1 MKLNGV
7 NQRNRFN
14 EHYKQMKCWFADN
27 KMLVLNEK
35 YCQAWFDQYTDTDLM
50 SVTTDDVPSLYS
62 MTPTPS
68 MSHRSR
74 SLFNREC

>member
-1 MKLNGV
+1 MDLMN
-7 NQRNRFN
+7 
-14 EHYKQMKCWFADN
+14 KQMKCSVTDN
-27 KMLVLNEK
+27 KMTILMKK
-35 YCQAWFDQYTDTDLM
+35 YYQAWFDQYTDTDLM

>member
-1 MKLNGV
+1 MN
-7 NQRNRFN
+7 
-14 EHYKQMKCWFADN
+14 KQMKCSVTDN
-27 KMLVLNEK
+27 KMKK
-35 YCQAWFDQYTDTDLM
+35 YYQAWFDQYTDTDLM